1 MLTECEDALEADFQH
16 IYRTDLGDLWRGDM
30 TIRKAGAWAAQ
41 LPAGSQVWIALDHDA
56 AWTRLDYMTAI
67 LVDRGRGKESDP
79 TVPRPSDSR
88 KDNIQTAAAEAK
100 AARFEA
106 KQAARQLNQ

>member
-1 MLTECEDALEADFQH
+1 MEADFQRVYG
-16 IYRTDLGDLWRGDM
+16 IELGGLWRGLY
-30 TIRKAGAWAAQ
+30 TVRRVAALAAQ
-41 LPAGSQVWIALDHDA
+41 LPAGSQVWIALDYDA